1 MSDAT
6 HTPAD
11 VEFLAAVGKG
21 RHRRGASARLRAMV
35 AKQERAQF
43 GVLACFCCGVPITLR
58 GSTLEHIRCQ
68 ADGGKTVLPNL
79 ALSHPLCNTRRGSSN
94 SPRVVAKATP
104 P

>member
-1 MSDAT
+1 MSDVA

-11 VEFLAAVGKG
+11 AAFLAAVGKG
-21 RHRRGASARLRAMV
+21 KHRRNASARLRSMV

-43 GVLACFCCGVPITLR
+43 GVLACFCCGAPMPLR
-58 GSTLEHIRCQ
+58 GSTLEHILCQ

-79 ALSHPLCNTRRGSSN
+79 ALSHPPCNTKRGHSN

-104 P
+104 